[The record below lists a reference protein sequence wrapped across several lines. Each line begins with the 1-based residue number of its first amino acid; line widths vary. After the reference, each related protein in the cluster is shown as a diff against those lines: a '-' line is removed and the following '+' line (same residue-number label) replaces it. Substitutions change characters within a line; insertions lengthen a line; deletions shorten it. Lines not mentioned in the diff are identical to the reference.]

1 MFHFPAS
8 TPTQT
13 MHSSAGNTTQ
23 PVLGFPIRTSSDQ
36 RFVDNSPRHNA
47 ASHVLHRLSMPRHPP
62 YALNNQT
69 HYPTHT
75 THTTHHTKRQT
86 ACADTQNTYK
96 RSCKHKKLQNT
107 KYSTHTPPK
116 QWSMERRKMLAST
129 IQFSH
134 NTPTPQ
140 QPHKPH
146 DHHSA
151 GQQDNHNHTNTV
163 WLTVCCPRH
172 PTACQHTKTTCLR
185 KLGYHLSLLR
195 STSRTAGA
203 HPPGFQNTFWW
214 QSHTRRHQP
223 PCPTTVGTTK
233 QKAP

>member
-1 MFHFPAS
+1 MNSPAGDH
-8 TPTQT
+8 TQLW
-13 MHSSAGNTTQ
+13 
-23 PVLGFPIRTSSDQ
+23 PGFPIRTSSDQ

-96 RSCKHKKLQNT
+96 RSCKHKHLQNT
-107 KYSTHTPPK
+107 KNSTHTPPK

-146 DHHSA
+146 DHCRA
-151 GQQDNHNHTNTV
+151 GQQDNHNHTLTARGLLCAAPDTQQHANTLKNNV
-163 WLTVCCPRH
+163 CETV
-172 PTACQHTKTTCLR
+172 TTQVC
-185 KLGYHLSLLR
+185 YAVHLS
-195 STSRTAGA
+195 TADA
-203 HPPGFQNTFWW
+203 HPPGFQKYFSVAVTHSATSTTL
-214 QSHTRRHQP
+214 SHNRGHNKT
-223 PCPTTVGTTK
+223 
-233 QKAP
+233 KAP

>member
-1 MFHFPAS
+1 MRRYTKHL
-8 TPTQT
+8 QT
-13 MHSSAGNTTQ
+13 ILQ
-23 PVLGFPIRTSSDQ
+23 
-36 RFVDNSPRHNA
+36 
-47 ASHVLHRLSMPRHPP
+47 
-62 YALNNQT
+62 
-69 HYPTHT
+69 
-75 THTTHHTKRQT
+75 
-86 ACADTQNTYK
+86 TQNIA
-96 RSCKHKKLQNT
+96 KHKN
-107 KYSTHTPPK
+107 STHTPPK

-146 DHHSA
+146 DHCRA

-172 PTACQHTKTTCLR
+172 PTACQHTKKQCLR
-185 KLGYHLSLLR
+185 INCTQVCYAVHLSLR
-195 STSRTAGA
+195 MRI
-203 HPPGFQNTFWW
+203 HPDFKNTFWW